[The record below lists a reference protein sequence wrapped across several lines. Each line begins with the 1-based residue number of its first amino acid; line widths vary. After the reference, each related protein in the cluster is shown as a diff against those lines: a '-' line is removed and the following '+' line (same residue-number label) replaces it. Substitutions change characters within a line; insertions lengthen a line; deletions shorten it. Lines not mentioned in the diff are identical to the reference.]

1 LVVKPSSVRFK
12 NVAELISTSQNT
24 SDMKESVK
32 NVEMQ
37 ASMDEAKEETSGPK
51 KSRFV
56 VNDGGNVTE
65 KDSSIPPEVRK
76 GRFSVIEPMI
86 MNSNTVTS
94 ISNVN
99 SAQGSITSSNQSSP
113 SLQPTEYLV
122 VTSSDKSLERKAGR
136 FEVQD
141 LPNINLQVIEGKEP
155 LKTPRKFTFVE
166 SPSIVQA
173 SLQSNNSVPQASK
186 DKRGRFEIIDSSDS
200 VLENSLMMK
209 LLEEPS
215 ANLSDAELLVFL
227 TKQNRLQK
235 AIMQEMSIML
245 EKQGIVLDLK
255 QIISQTINPKVQLS
269 QEKNEK

>member
-1 LVVKPSSVRFK
+1 MVAKPSSVRF
-12 NVAELISTSQNT
+12 NNTAELISSSQNT
-24 SDMKESVK
+24 SEMKEPVK
-32 NVEMQ
+32 NAEMQ
-37 ASMDEAKEETSGPK
+37 ASMDGAKEETSGPK

-56 VNDGGNVTE
+56 VNDGGE

-76 GRFSVIEPMI
+76 GRFSVIEPMVI
-86 MNSNTVTS
+86 TNSNTVTS
-94 ISNVN
+94 ISHVN
-99 SAQGSITSSNQSSP
+99 SAHTSSNQSSP

-122 VTSSDKSLERKAGR
+122 TTSSEKSLERKAGR

-173 SLQSNNSVPQASK
+173 SPQSNNSVPPASK

-227 TKQNRLQK
+227 SKQNRLQK

-255 QIISQTINPKVQLS
+255 QIISQTINPKVQPS